1 MSDGARAEASSEAGG
16 ADLGSAP
23 ALGRR
28 RASVFVASIFV
39 AGLCSLVYELLIGT
53 TSAYFLGDSIKQFSI
68 TIGLY
73 MAAMG
78 MGSFV
83 SRLINGSVMAWF
95 VGVELALGIIGGLSV
110 PLLYL
115 VYAYTDLYGVFVTI
129 LISLVGLLT
138 GLEIPLIAR
147 ALKDHFTLEVNL
159 SNVLSLDYFG
169 ALAATLL
176 FPFVLL
182 PELGT
187 FRSALAVGLL
197 NLLVAFLVVQA
208 FPERMSR
215 KARSG
220 FQMALALSCVGLIGG
235 LIFAEHLLK
244 PWHDALY
251 EDRVA
256 LVKQTPYQKIVVTR
270 NKHDTRLFLNG
281 HLQFAATDEYR
292 YHEALVHPVMSAAGT
307 PANVLMLGGG
317 DGLAVREVLK
327 HPGVESVVLVDLD
340 PAITE
345 LARAHPLFTQLNLK
359 SLDDPRV
366 EVRNEDAFAFLD
378 QTDRRFDAIIADL
391 PDPNNASLARLYS
404 REFYRLLSGR
414 LSAKGVL
421 VTQATSPYFAK
432 EAFWCVVE
440 TMGAAGLTVRPYH
453 VQVPSFGG
461 DWGFVLAGQGLDA
474 PRQLEPTRLAV
485 SVPTRFLE
493 TEMIPHLFYFP
504 PDIRADHIQH
514 STLDRPQVL
523 SYYLN
528 GWKRWN

>member
-1 MSDGARAEASSEAGG
+1 MSGTPTQK
-16 ADLGSAP
+16 P

-28 RASVFVASIFV
+28 RAAVFVASIFV

-83 SRLINGSVMAWF
+83 SRLIKGEVMSWF
-95 VGVELALGIIGGLSV
+95 IAVELALGLVGGLSV

-115 VYAYTDLYGVFVTI
+115 AYAYTDMYGVIVTVM
-129 LISLVGLLT
+129 ISVVGLLT

-176 FPFVLL
+176 FPFILL

-187 FRSALAVGLL
+187 FRSALAIGLL
-197 NLLVAFLVVQA
+197 NLLVAALVVRA
-208 FPERMSR
+208 FPDRIER
-215 KARSG
+215 KARG
-220 FQMALALSCVGLIGG
+220 RYQMALALCSVGLVAA
-235 LIFAEHLLK
+235 LVFAEQLLK

-256 LVKQTPYQKIVVTR
+256 LVRQTPYQKIVVTR
-270 NKHDTRLFLNG
+270 SKDDTRLFLNG
-281 HLQFAATDEYR
+281 HLQFSATDEHR
-292 YHEALVHPVMSAAGT
+292 YHEALVHVVMGATEA
-307 PANVLMLGGG
+307 PKHVLLLGGG
-317 DGLAVREVLK
+317 DGLAVREILK
-327 HPGVESVVLVDLD
+327 HDAVETITLVDLD

-345 LARAHPLFTQLNLK
+345 LASRHPLFTRLNQDSLK
-359 SLDDPRV
+359 HPKV
-366 EVRNEDAFAFLD
+366 EVRNEDAFRFLD
-378 QTDRRFDAIIADL
+378 DTERRFDAIIADL
-391 PDPNNASLARLYS
+391 PDPNNAALARLYS
-404 REFYRLLSGR
+404 REFYRLLGSR
-414 LSAKGVL
+414 LSPHGAL

-432 EAFWCVVE
+432 EAFWCVVS
-440 TMGAAGLTVRPYH
+440 TMQAAGLTARPYH

-461 DWGFVLAGQGLDA
+461 DWGFVLAASDPMA
-474 PRQLEPTRLAV
+474 PARLQPNLISV

-493 TEMIPHLFYFP
+493 TEMVPHLFYFP
-504 PDIRADHIQH
+504 PDVRAEGIEH

-523 SYYLN
+523 SYYLS

>member
-1 MSDGARAEASSEAGG
+1 MTAT
-16 ADLGSAP
+16 
-23 ALGRR
+23 LGRR
-28 RASVFVASIFV
+28 RASVFIVSIFV

-53 TSAYFLGDSIKQFSI
+53 TSAYFLGDSIKQFSL

-78 MGSFV
+78 IGSFF
-83 SRLINGSVMAWF
+83 SRLIKGATMSWF
-95 VGVELALGIIGGLSV
+95 VGVELALGVIGGLSV
-110 PLLYL
+110 PILYL
-115 VYAYTDLYGVFVTI
+115 AYAYTSLYEVIVTLLLVAVGV
-129 LISLVGLLT
+129 LT

-159 SNVLSLDYFG
+159 SNVLSLDYLG

-197 NLLVAFLVVQA
+197 NLLVAFLVVRA
-208 FPERMSR
+208 FPERLSPRSR
-215 KARSG
+215 GRYQSALILSG
-220 FQMALALSCVGLIGG
+220 VGLIAG
-235 LIFAEHLLK
+235 LIFAESLLK

-256 LVKQTPYQKIVVTR
+256 LVRQTPYQKIVVTR
-270 NKHDTRLFLNG
+270 SRDDTRLFLNG
-281 HLQFAATDEYR
+281 HLQFSAADEYR
-292 YHEALVHPVMSAAGT
+292 YHEALVHPVMSAVER
-307 PANVLMLGGG
+307 PRRVLMLGGG
-317 DGLAVREVLK
+317 DGLAAREVLK
-327 HPGVESVVLVDLD
+327 HDAVVSLILVDLD

-345 LARAHPLFTQLNLK
+345 LASEHPLFRGLNK
-359 SLDDPRV
+359 HSLDDPRV

-378 QTDRRFDAIIADL
+378 QTEHEFDVVIADL

-404 REFYRLLSGR
+404 REFYRLLSKR
-414 LSAKGVL
+414 IAKGGAL

-432 EAFWCVVE
+432 EAFWCVTE
-440 TMGAAGLTVRPYH
+440 TVAAAGMSVAPYH

-461 DWGFVLAGQGLDA
+461 DWGFVLAA
-474 PRQLEPTRLAV
+474 PKPRQISPLDISVT
-485 SVPTRFLE
+485 VPTRFLE
-493 TEMIPHLFYFP
+493 DEMIPHLFYFP
-504 PDIRADHIQH
+504 PDVRSDDIRH
-514 STLDRPQVL
+514 STLDQPQVL
-523 SYYLN
+523 SYYLQ